1 MYGVVHCACS
11 WEAEIRA
18 ARFILSEVKT
28 ASGRISP
35 HVCSL
40 LMGYLVANLLPLET
54 LALDVTGKKNKQGRL
69 RPSHNLP
76 TRSVLS
82 CTQQKF

>member
-11 WEAEIRA
+11 WAAEIRA
-18 ARFILSEVKT
+18 TRFILSGVKT
-28 ASGRISP
+28 ASRRIFP

-54 LALDVTGKKNKQGRL
+54 LALDVNVKKKENR
-69 RPSHNLP
+69 
-76 TRSVLS
+76 VD
-82 CTQQKF
+82 

>member
-1 MYGVVHCACS
+1 MYRVVHCACS
-11 WEAEIRA
+11 WAAEIRA

-28 ASGRISP
+28 ASRRISP

-54 LALDVTGKKNKQGRL
+54 LALDLTVKKIKENR
-69 RPSHNLP
+69 
-76 TRSVLS
+76 VD
-82 CTQQKF
+82 